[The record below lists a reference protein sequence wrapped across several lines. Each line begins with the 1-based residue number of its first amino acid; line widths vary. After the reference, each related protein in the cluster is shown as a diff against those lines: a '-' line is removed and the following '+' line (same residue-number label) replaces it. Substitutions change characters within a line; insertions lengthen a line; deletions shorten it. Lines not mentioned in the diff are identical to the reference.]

1 MKKLPLLASLL
12 AIPLSALLYTNVIA
26 HGDVTPQAMDTSSLP
41 QLGEEWQEKNP
52 WRDPEG
58 EVWADAI
65 RIGASGYNQNCARC
79 HGLEGVSGGL
89 APDLRM
95 LSADWDGDEWYLE
108 RFRNGATQNGIT
120 KMPAFEEILTQEA
133 AWAIRTYVETRPADD
148 ALKDHND
155 RLVAIRE
162 SLKAMAGAI
171 EAGGKAEGFAAAAED
186 MKKEM
191 AKINDTVKTQ
201 SGAPKAESAVSR
213 AAAALDGSETS
224 FAKAAEMLTIGLSA
238 AK

>member
-1 MKKLPLLASLL
+1 MKKLSLL
-12 AIPLSALLYTNVIA
+12 LSIPLSALLYSNVIA

-52 WRDPEG
+52 WRDPEN
-58 EVWADAI
+58 EAWADAI

-89 APDLRM
+89 APDLRL

-120 KMPAFEEILTQEA
+120 KMPAFEQILTQEA

-162 SLKAMAGAI
+162 ALKAMAAAI
-171 EAGGKAEGFAAAAED
+171 EAGGEAESFVAAAED

-191 AKINDTVKTQ
+191 AKINDTVKTA

-213 AAAALDGSETS
+213 AAEALNGSAES